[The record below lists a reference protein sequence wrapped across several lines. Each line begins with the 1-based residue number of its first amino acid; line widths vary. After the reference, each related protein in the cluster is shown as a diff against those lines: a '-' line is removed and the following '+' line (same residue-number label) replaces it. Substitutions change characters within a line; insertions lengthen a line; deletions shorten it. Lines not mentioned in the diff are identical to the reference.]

1 MKRLTG
7 SILVTV
13 SALAVNGCANLS
25 GSGAVESDSEVAEL
39 NLQLGMRYMTQGN
52 FGVALEKLKKS
63 LAYDENSAVAHNA
76 IAVLY
81 DETNQD
87 TLAENHF
94 QQAVD
99 LDADFVTAKLN
110 YAHFL
115 CTNGK
120 PRQGEATY
128 VALAEQPAEG
138 GADLAYR
145 AYLSAAVCTLK
156 IPDQQRA
163 DDYLRKALALR
174 PNDANTLY
182 RLADLYYGTG
192 DYLKARAF
200 LQRYHDQSGYN
211 PESLWLG
218 ISIEDKLGDTA
229 TRQKY
234 TQLLLSRFADSDVA
248 RRLQSQ

>member
-1 MKRLTG
+1 MKRLLA
-7 SILVTV
+7 SILLTMSVV
-13 SALAVNGCANLS
+13 VGNGCANLS
-25 GSGAVESDSEVAEL
+25 GSGTVESDAKVAEL

-63 LAYDENSAVAHNA
+63 LTYDENSAVAHNA

-81 DETNQD
+81 DETNQT

-94 QQAVD
+94 QKAVS
-99 LDADFVTAKLN
+99 LDPDFITAKLN

-120 PRQGEATY
+120 PREGEATY
-128 VALAEQPAEG
+128 VALAEEPAEG

-145 AYLSAAVCTLK
+145 AYMSAAVCTLK

-163 DDYLRKALALR
+163 DDYLRKALTLK

-182 RLADLYYGTG
+182 QLADLYYGTG

-200 LQRYHDQSGYN
+200 LQRYHHQAGYD

-218 ISIEDKLGDTA
+218 ISIEDKLGDVA
-229 TRQKY
+229 MRQEY

-248 RRLQSQ
+248 RRLQDQ

>member
-1 MKRLTG
+1 MCTILLTT
-7 SILVTV
+7 SVV
-13 SALAVNGCANLS
+13 AVNGCANLS

-63 LAYDENSAVAHNA
+63 LSYDDDSAVAHNA

-81 DETNQD
+81 DETNQT

-94 QQAVD
+94 QEAVA
-99 LDADFVTAKLN
+99 LDPSFITAKLN

-120 PRQGEATY
+120 PREGEATY
-128 VALAEQPAEG
+128 IALAEEPAEG

-145 AYLSAAVCTLK
+145 AYMSAAVCTLK

-163 DDYLRKALALR
+163 DDYLRKALALK

-182 RLADLYYGTG
+182 SLADLYYGTG

-200 LQRYHDQSGYN
+200 LQRYHKRAGYS

-248 RRLQSQ
+248 RRLQAR